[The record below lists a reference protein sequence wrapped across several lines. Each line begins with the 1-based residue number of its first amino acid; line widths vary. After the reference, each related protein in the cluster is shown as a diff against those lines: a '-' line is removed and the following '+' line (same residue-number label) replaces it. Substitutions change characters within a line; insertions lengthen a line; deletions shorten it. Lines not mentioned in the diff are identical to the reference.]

1 MKGLRN
7 ISVDQIR
14 ETVTELFLGANRYIG
29 QDVTEKI
36 EHFKGLEA
44 SPVGR
49 NVLDQLLENNRI
61 AAEDKVPICQ
71 DTGMAVVFVDL
82 GQDVYLEG
90 GDFEEAIQEGVRQA
104 YEKGYFR
111 KSVVG
116 EPLFNR
122 VNTKDNTP
130 AVIHTRI
137 VPGDKVHILATA
149 KGFGSENMSAL
160 KMLVPADGI
169 EGVKNF
175 VLQTVKNA
183 GPNPCPPIVV
193 GIGIGGTFE
202 QAALMAKRMTAR
214 PLNEDN
220 PDPRYAE
227 LEKELLEKINR
238 LGIGPA
244 GIGGNTTAL
253 KVNIEYAAT
262 HIAGL
267 PVAVNI
273 CCHAARHAER
283 TI

>member
-1 MKGLRN
+1 MRN
-7 ISVDQIR
+7 LSVDRIK
-14 ETVTELFLGANRYIG
+14 ETVTELFLDANRYIG
-29 QDVTEKI
+29 HDVTEKI
-36 EHFKGLEA
+36 EHFQSLEA

-49 NVLDQLLENNRI
+49 NVLSQLLLNNRI
-61 AAEDKVPICQ
+61 AASDQVPICQ
-71 DTGMAVVFVDL
+71 DTGMSVVFVDL
-82 GQDVYLEG
+82 GQDVHLTG
-90 GDFEEAIQEGVRQA
+90 GDYEEAIQEGVRTA
-104 YEKGYFR
+104 YTQGYFR
-111 KSVVG
+111 KSVVS
-116 EPLFNR
+116 EPLFER

-137 VPGDKVHILATA
+137 VPGDKVRILAVA

-169 EGVKNF
+169 EGVKKF
-175 VLQTVKNA
+175 VLQTVQNA
-183 GPNPCPPIVV
+183 GPNPCPPIIV

-214 PLNEDN
+214 PLDEEN
-220 PDPRYAE
+220 PDPRYAA

-267 PVAVNI
+267 PIAINI

>member
-1 MKGLRN
+1 MKKLRTVTASQITETVKDLFLDANRN
-7 ISVDQIR
+7 I
-14 ETVTELFLGANRYIG
+14 GK
-29 QDVTEKI
+29 DVTEKM
-36 EHFKGLEA
+36 LQYQATEA

-49 NVLDQLLENNRI
+49 TVLEQLLENQRI
-61 AAEDKVPICQ
+61 AANDKVPLCQ
-71 DTGMAVVFVDL
+71 DTGMAVVFVDI
-82 GQDVYLEG
+82 GQDVHITEG
-90 GDFEEAIQEGVRQA
+90 DYESAINEGVCQA
-104 YEKGYFR
+104 YQQGYFR
-111 KSVVG
+111 NSVVG
-116 EPLFNR
+116 EPLFHR
-122 VNTKDNTP
+122 TNTNDNTP

-137 VPGDKVHILATA
+137 VPGDKVHILVTP

-169 EGVKNF
+169 EGVKRF
-175 VLQTVKNA
+175 VLETVKKA
-183 GPNPCPPIVV
+183 GPNPCPPIIL

-202 QAALMAKRMTAR
+202 KAALMAKRCTTR
-214 PLNEDN
+214 PLDQDH

-227 LEKELLEKINR
+227 LEKELLQKINA

-253 KVNIEYAAT
+253 KVSIDYAAT

-273 CCHAARHAER
+273 CCLAARHAER

>member
-1 MKGLRN
+1 MDANRN
-7 ISVDQIR
+7 I
-14 ETVTELFLGANRYIG
+14 GK
-29 QDVTEKI
+29 DVTEKM
-36 EHFKGLEA
+36 LQYQATEA

-49 NVLDQLLENNRI
+49 TVLDQLLENQRI
-61 AAEDKVPICQ
+61 AANDKVPLCQ
-71 DTGMAVVFVDL
+71 DTGMAVVFVDI
-82 GQDVYLEG
+82 GQDVHITEG
-90 GDFEEAIQEGVRQA
+90 DYESAINEGVRQA
-104 YEKGYFR
+104 YQQGYFR
-111 KSVVG
+111 NSVVG
-116 EPLFNR
+116 EPLFHR
-122 VNTKDNTP
+122 TNTNDNTP

-137 VPGDKVHILATA
+137 VPGDKVHILVTP

-169 EGVKNF
+169 EGVKKF
-175 VLQTVKNA
+175 VLDTVKKA
-183 GPNPCPPIVV
+183 GPNPCPPIIL

-202 QAALMAKRMTAR
+202 KAALMAKRCTTR
-214 PLNEDN
+214 PLDQDH

-227 LEKELLEKINR
+227 LEKELLQKINA

-253 KVNIEYAAT
+253 KVSIDYAAT

-273 CCHAARHAER
+273 CCLAARHAER

>member
-1 MKGLRN
+1 MRN
-7 ISVDQIR
+7 ISVNQIK
-14 ETVTELFLGANRYIG
+14 ETVTELFLDANRYIG
-29 QDVTEKI
+29 KDVTEKI
-36 EHFKGLEA
+36 KHFQSIEA

-82 GQDVYLEG
+82 GQDVHLEG
-90 GDFEEAIQEGVRQA
+90 GDYEEAIQEGVREA
-104 YEKGYFR
+104 YQKGYFR
-111 KSVVG
+111 NSVVA
-116 EPLFNR
+116 EPLFSR

-130 AVIHTRI
+130 AIIHTRI

-183 GPNPCPPIVV
+183 GPNPCPPIIV

-202 QAALMAKRMTAR
+202 KAALMAKRMTAR
-214 PLNEDN
+214 PLDQEN
-220 PDPRYAE
+220 PDPQYAE

-244 GIGGNTTAL
+244 GIGGSTTAL

>member
-36 EHFKGLEA
+36 EHFKRLEA

-82 GQDVYLEG
+82 GQDVHLEG